1 MKEQLQEVMNFL
13 HKLRAESL
21 FHLHDKRKAAMETV
35 SKAMAEIERLQK
47 MQETIADIA
56 YMAGTHHYYSGNSR
70 TDMQTFIHLADKFEE
85 QYKDVDWDAIAK
97 EDDDDVP
104 DYITSVEEFFNE
116 NLRIVE
122 KLDFN
127 YPNGTRY
134 EWDNIEIVGCKDDG
148 GIAYRVDDGDD
159 EVPDFYTV
167 YLHLTEGGTM
177 AVADLPTEKLAQ
189 DCAEMLHNAVISFKD
204 NGFLPLSRN
213 AELHRKFNLL
223 LDERIKSASS
233 VQTKAAYE
241 IVKDQFNSLIKP

>member
-1 MKEQLQEVMNFL
+1 MKEQLQKVMNFL
-13 HKLRAESL
+13 YELRVQGL
-21 FHLHDKRKAAMETV
+21 FHLHDKRREAIEIVTNAIT
-35 SKAMAEIERLQK
+35 EIERLQK
-47 MQETIADIA
+47 TQETIADIA
-56 YMAGTHHYYSGNSR
+56 YMAGTHHYYSGDSR
-70 TDMQTFIHLADKFEE
+70 ADMQTFIRLANTFEE
-85 QYKDVDWDAIAK
+85 EHKDVDWNSEDNDA
-97 EDDDDVP
+97 P

-116 NLRIVE
+116 NVRIVE

-148 GIAYRVDDGDD
+148 GIAYRVDDDD

-223 LDERIKSASS
+223 LDERINMASS

>member
-1 MKEQLQEVMNFL
+1 MKEQLQEILSFL
-13 HKLRAESL
+13 NDVSIGSYPGAKRHGEVIKMVNGLIEKENNTKESINNNAYNYIDKL
-21 FHLHDKRKAAMETV
+21 
-35 SKAMAEIERLQK
+35 
-47 MQETIADIA
+47 
-56 YMAGTHHYYSGNSR
+56 G
-70 TDMQTFIHLADKFEE
+70 
-85 QYKDVDWDAIAK
+85 
-97 EDDDDVP
+97 
-104 DYITSVEEFFNE
+104 
-116 NLRIVE
+116 
-122 KLDFN
+122 FN

-134 EWDNIEIVGCKDDG
+134 KWDNIEIAGCKDNDG
-148 GIAYRVDDGDD
+148 SIYRVDESDN
-159 EVPDFYTV
+159 EIPDFYTV

-223 LDERIKSASS
+223 LDEKIKMASS

>member
-1 MKEQLQEVMNFL
+1 MKEQLQQVLNFL
-13 HKLRAESL
+13 HELRAESL
-21 FHLHDKRKAAMETV
+21 FHLHDKRKEAMTV
-35 SKAMAEIERLQK
+35 VTNAMNEIELLQK
-47 MQETIADIA
+47 KQETIADIA
-56 YMAGTHHYYSGNSR
+56 YMAGTHHYYSGDSR
-70 TDMQTFIHLADKFEE
+70 ADMQTFIHLADKFEE
-85 QYKDVDWDAIAK
+85 EHKGVDWNSEAK
-97 EDDDDVP
+97 EDDDAP

-116 NLRIVE
+116 NLRIVD
-122 KLDFN
+122 KLAFD

-134 EWDNIEIVGCKDDG
+134 EWDNVEIAGCKDDG
-148 GIAYRVDDGDD
+148 ESTYRVDDDS
-159 EVPDFYTV
+159 ETPDFFTV

-223 LDERIKSASS
+223 LDERINMASS